1 MQYDSNKHRI
11 DRVWVDAEG
20 VYAVTE
26 NGMKAGYRFDRWPRL
41 ASATAEQRADF
52 YLTFGGI
59 HWPQVDEDLSFE
71 GMFFEAGLCQR
82 TPTEDSVYWDS
93 AQVAECEAKASDSV
107 KC

>member
-1 MQYDSNKHRI
+1 MQYDSKKRRI

-20 VYAVTE
+20 VYAITE
-26 NGMKAGYRFDRWPRL
+26 DGTKAGYRFDRWPRL

-93 AQVAECEAKASDSV
+93 AQVAECEQ
-107 KC
+107 